1 MYPFGVDSAWHRA
14 DNGLLFFNSLKMKIS
29 VVFGVVQVRLCMAAA
44 VAVTLRLCGC
54 GCGSCALPA
63 VTPSPQM
70 SFGIILKMTN
80 AVHFKSKLDLYF
92 ECLPQL
98 LFMLSL
104 FGYMLFLIFFK
115 WSIDWNNPPE
125 GAEGAPPSLVDTL
138 IGIVLSPGSV
148 VDAMYVQPQP
158 PPCLLRRVCV
168 PHSGRVVGAGSKAR
182 QLCRCFCCSS
192 SSSAYPSCCTS

>member
-1 MYPFGVDSAWHRA
+1 
-14 DNGLLFFNSLKMKIS
+14 
-29 VVFGVVQVRLCMAAA
+29 
-44 VAVTLRLCGC
+44 
-54 GCGSCALPA
+54 
-63 VTPSPQM
+63 M